1 MKAYEQWNALPNK
14 DFDKLMIEKQEQRAI
29 FMDEIEAQCKT
40 YQPVG
45 APTPRLDMKL
55 GVMLV
60 HKNTDPTKTDTND
73 FNERVNWWKPEALK
87 VLYMILGKL
96 DDGPKIDERSCEA
109 VDCLHPC
116 YGEN

>member
-1 MKAYEQWNALPNK
+1 M
-14 DFDKLMIEKQEQRAI
+14 

-45 APTPRLDMKL
+45 APTPRLDVKI
-55 GVMLV
+55 GVNLV
-60 HKNTDPTKTDTND
+60 LYKNTDPEFTDTNH
-73 FNERVNWWKPEALK
+73 FNGHFHEQNSEALK